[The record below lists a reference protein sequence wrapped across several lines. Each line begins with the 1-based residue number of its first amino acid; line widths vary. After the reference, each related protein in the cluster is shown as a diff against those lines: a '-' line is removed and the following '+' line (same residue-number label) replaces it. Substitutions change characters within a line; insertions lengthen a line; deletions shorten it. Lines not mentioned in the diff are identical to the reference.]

1 MRRDQTILLVEDENS
16 VLIAGRALLERLDYT
31 VMTATNGDEALRI
44 YQHHQ
49 NEIALVLTDVR
60 MPEMDGHELYAALR
74 RINPAVKALFM
85 SAYHLEDWT
94 TDPRMAGLKGVVQ
107 KPFGLDSL
115 GRAVRRAL
123 DEERTV

>member
-16 VLIAGRALLERLDYT
+16 VLIAGRVLLERLAYT

-44 YQHHQ
+44 YQQHQ

-60 MPEMDGHELYAALR
+60 MPEMDGHELYAALK
-74 RINPAVKALFM
+74 RINPEVKALLM
-85 SAYHLEDWT
+85 SAHHVEDWT
-94 TDPRMAGLKGVVQ
+94 TDPQMAGLKGVLQ

-115 GRAVRRAL
+115 GRAVRQAL
-123 DEERTV
+123 EKEAA

>member
-1 MRRDQTILLVEDENS
+1 MLVEDENS
-16 VLIAGRALLERLDYT
+16 VLIAGRVLLERLAYT

-44 YQHHQ
+44 YQQHQ

-74 RINPAVKALFM
+74 RINPEVKALLM
-85 SAYHLEDWT
+85 SAHHVEDWT
-94 TDPRMAGLKGVVQ
+94 TDPQMAGLKGVLQ

-115 GRAVRRAL
+115 GRAVRQAL
-123 DEERTV
+123 EKEAA